1 MQIMNYQKKK
11 KKKER
16 KKETP
21 KKKKEEKCLR
31 AYLTMF
37 SKIIFKKL
45 KIVLKTIIQYFLEEK
60 FVGNLK
66 KFQLIFYVFK
76 IFKK

>member
-45 KIVLKTIIQYFLEEK
+45 KIVLKTII
-60 FVGNLK
+60 
-66 KFQLIFYVFK
+66 
-76 IFKK
+76 